1 MTSAQCF
8 SSNTKINKTW
18 VQHPRTENAE
28 VVVSYDNDINNQNKE
43 HKIGVMLLNGVTPVL
58 SA

>member
-43 HKIGVMLLNGVTPVL
+43 SFG
-58 SA
+58 